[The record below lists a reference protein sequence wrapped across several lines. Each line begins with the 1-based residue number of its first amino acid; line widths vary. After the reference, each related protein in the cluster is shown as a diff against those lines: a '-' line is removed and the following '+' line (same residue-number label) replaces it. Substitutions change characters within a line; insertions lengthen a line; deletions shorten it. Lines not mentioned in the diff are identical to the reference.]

1 MGQKVHP
8 VSLRLGYIKSWG
20 SRWFVKK
27 KDYAGLLHEDAKI
40 RKFIKDRLSLAG
52 ISKVEIERAS
62 NRTRINIYTAKPG
75 VIIGRRGQEIDRL
88 RDDLQ
93 ELTGRDIYI
102 EIKEVRT
109 PQLDAQLIAQNV
121 ALQLER
127 RVSFRRVMKKAVR
140 ISAESGAQG
149 IKIICSGRLGGAEIA
164 RTEGYKE
171 GKIPL
176 HTFRADIDYGFC
188 EAHTTYGL
196 IGVKV
201 WIYKGEVLK
210 EGATKEEAG
219 EGAGKQK

>member
-8 VSLRLGYIKSWG
+8 LSLRLGYIKSW
-20 SRWFVKK
+20 SSKWFAK
-27 KDYAGLLHEDAKI
+27 KDYAELLYEDAKL
-40 RKFIKDRLSLAG
+40 RKFINERLSFAG
-52 ISKVEIERAS
+52 VSKVEIERAS
-62 NRTRINIYTAKPG
+62 NRARINIYTAKPG

-93 ELTGRDIYI
+93 ELTGRSIYI
-102 EIKEVRT
+102 EIKEVRV
-109 PQLDAQLIAQNV
+109 PQLDAQLIAKNV

-127 RVSFRRVMKKAVR
+127 RVSFRRAMKKAVQA
-140 ISAESGAQG
+140 SVQSGVQG
-149 IKIICSGRLGGAEIA
+149 IKIICSGRLAGAEIA

-176 HTFRADIDYGFC
+176 HTFRADINYGFC

-201 WIYKGEVLK
+201 WIYKGEILR
-210 EGATKEEAG
+210 EGPVKEEA
-219 EGAGKQK
+219 EEKPKKKGK

>member
-20 SRWFVKK
+20 SRWFAR
-27 KDYAGLLHEDAKI
+27 KDYAGLLYEDAKL

-62 NRTRINIYTAKPG
+62 NRARINIYTAKPG

-102 EIKEVRT
+102 EIKEVRV
-109 PQLDAQLIAQNV
+109 PQLDAQLIAKNV

-127 RVSFRRVMKKAVR
+127 RVSFRRAMKKAVQA
-140 ISAESGAQG
+140 SMQSGAQG

-164 RTEGYKE
+164 RSEGYKE

-196 IGVKV
+196 IGVKA
-201 WIYKGEVLK
+201 WIYKGEILK
-210 EGATKEEAG
+210 EEPTEEEAKKG
-219 EGAGKQK
+219 EGKQK